1 VALPRAGVFAVMLLA
16 VWLLVY
22 PRTPDLAAAVYRANL
37 FKHVGLAL
45 WDEHWYAGHQLVG
58 YSVLF
63 PPLAA
68 ALGLRALGCI
78 SVLVSVALF
87 ERLAGEAFGSAGRAG
102 ALLFAVAAVGDVWV
116 GRVAFAL
123 GVALA
128 LLALFAFDRGHATAA
143 GSLAVL
149 CAAASP
155 VAGALLALAGATRA
169 VSNRSAL
176 PALSLAAPPALA
188 VAALA
193 LLFGEGGFEPYPIR
207 SFAASAVVIA
217 AFVLALP
224 RAQRALRVGA
234 LLYLAACV
242 LALAVHTPMG
252 SNVERYGVLLA
263 GPLLLGALVPASALR
278 SSRGRGSARALSRAI
293 GARGALALL
302 VWAVWCAWGPVRET
316 AAVAGNPSTS
326 AAYYAPVERFLAEYV
341 HSPVRIEVPLTRSH
355 WEAALLADSASL
367 ARGWEKQLDE
377 RYDGVLL
384 ASAPS
389 AASYRRWLQH
399 EAVSYVALPDAP
411 LDPSSSAE
419 GRLIRRGVPYLREV
433 FASAHWRIYAVDAPT
448 PILTGL
454 GSLTSLGHDS
464 FALRARAAGRL
475 LVRVH
480 YSRYLAVSAGTA
492 CVAPAREGWTAVRV
506 RAPGDVVVKARFSLA
521 RALGLGGACG

>member
-1 VALPRAGVFAVMLLA
+1 VFAVILLA
-16 VWLLVY
+16 AWVLVY

-37 FKHVGLAL
+37 FKHIGLAP
-45 WDEHWYAGHQLVG
+45 WDEHWYAGHQLPG

-78 SVLVSVALF
+78 SVLVSVTLF
-87 ERLAGEAFGSAGRAG
+87 ERLAGEAFGSTGRAG

-128 LLALFAFDRGHATAA
+128 LAAYFAFDRGRAA
-143 GSLAVL
+143 ASASLAVV

-169 VSNRSAL
+169 LGERSAL
-176 PALSLAAPPALA
+176 PALALAAPPALA

-193 LLFGEGGFEPYPIR
+193 LLFGEGGFEPYPVR
-207 SFAASAVVIA
+207 SFAATAVVIA
-217 AFVLALP
+217 AFLLALP
-224 RAQRALRVGA
+224 RAQRTLRVGA
-234 LLYLAACV
+234 VLYGACCV
-242 LALAVHTPMG
+242 LALAVHTPVG
-252 SNVERYGVLLA
+252 SNVERYGVLLG
-263 GPLLLGALVPASALR
+263 GPLLLAALVPAGAWR
-278 SSRGRGSARALSRAI
+278 SGRSVARAV
-293 GARGALALL
+293 GAPGTLALL
-302 VWAVWCAWGPVRET
+302 VWATWCVWGPVRET
-316 AAVAGNPSTS
+316 SAVAGNASTR
-326 AAYYAPVERFLAEYV
+326 AAYYAPVKRFLARL
-341 HSPVRIEVPLTRSH
+341 HTPVRIEVPLTRSH

-384 ASAPS
+384 GGGLSPV
-389 AASYRRWLQH
+389 SYRAWLQR

-419 GRLIRRGVPYLREV
+419 GRVIRKGLPYLHEV
-433 FASAHWRIYAVDAPT
+433 FASTHWRIYALDAPT
-448 PILTGL
+448 PILTGP

-480 YSRYLAVSAGTA
+480 YSRYLGVSGGSA
-492 CVAPAREGWTAVRV
+492 CVAPARDGWTAVRV
-506 RAPGDVVVKARFSLA
+506 HAPGDVVVKARFSLT